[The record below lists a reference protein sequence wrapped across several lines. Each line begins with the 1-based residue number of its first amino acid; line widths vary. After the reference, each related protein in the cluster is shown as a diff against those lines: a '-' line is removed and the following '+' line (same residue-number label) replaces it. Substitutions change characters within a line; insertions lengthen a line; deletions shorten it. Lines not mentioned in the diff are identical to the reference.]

1 MEPVDLVRAWTEAWN
16 ARDVD
21 ELAAMAD
28 EAVALEMP
36 GGRARGVAAL
46 RELVARQSYGVRL
59 YVGPQDLHVLDDTV
73 ISVGP
78 TEFRQVEEDDRVVG
92 HEEDA
97 AAVFTVH
104 HGRIARFKP
113 YASLTAALAG
123 EGLAPD
129 ALADASGDD
138 APAA

>member
-21 ELAAMAD
+21 ALAAMAD

-36 GGRARGVAAL
+36 GGSARGVVAL

-59 YVGPQDLHVLDDTV
+59 YVGPQDLHDLNDSV

-78 TEFRQVEEDDRVVG
+78 IEFRQVEDDDRVVAR
-92 HEEDA
+92 EEDA
-97 AAVFTVH
+97 AAVFEVQ
-104 HGRIARFKP
+104 HGRVARFKP
-113 YASLTAALAG
+113 YASLTDALAG

-129 ALADASGDD
+129 ALADASADD
-138 APAA
+138 ATAG